1 MAFEYMKYKQGISY
15 IGVDNNVYWRKIHN
29 FIKENFKGGGVKFKR
44 NIDVLTYFEKNELH
58 KCNVIII
65 QYLISFFFE
74 TIGEDGIRKWFS
86 CLAEKLLRINR
97 IIHLY

>member
-44 NIDVLTYFEKNELH
+44 NIDVLTYFEK
-58 KCNVIII
+58 K
-65 QYLISFFFE
+65 
-74 TIGEDGIRKWFS
+74 
-86 CLAEKLLRINR
+86 
-97 IIHLY
+97 

>member
-1 MAFEYMKYKQGISY
+1 MNIYKQGISY

-44 NIDVLTYFEKNELH
+44 NIDVLTYFEKYELH

-65 QYLISFFFE
+65 QYLISFDFFHKQ
-74 TIGEDGIRKWFS
+74 RKCIPS
-86 CLAEKLLRINR
+86 SMDTVHIIND
-97 IIHLY
+97 YQ